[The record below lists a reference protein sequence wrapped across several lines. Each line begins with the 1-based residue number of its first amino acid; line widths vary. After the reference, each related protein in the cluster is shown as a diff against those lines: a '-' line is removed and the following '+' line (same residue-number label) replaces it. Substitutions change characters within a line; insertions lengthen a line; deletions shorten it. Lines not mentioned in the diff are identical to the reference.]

1 MAIAQASTEADL
13 VFAQLKNLMFE
24 GESAEVAQ
32 YLDTVDKES
41 GLKISVLGP
50 DGRPAFGTQ
59 ADPSLRELPK
69 LNRSSMIKGHTLI
82 FYKRLANEQRCQ
94 KCHSPLE
101 STRGAIITMQSMEK
115 VEGEIRK
122 TALRILL
129 FAIFLGFSS
138 EIFLLVVLRKWI
150 LRPLATL
157 TRGAELLE
165 EGRLDHRIALQSDD
179 EVGALASCF
188 NQMAESI
195 EKSHAH
201 LEHEVRQKTKELRV
215 TAELS
220 TRVFKGDLSFVA
232 IAEQFLDAITDS
244 MGYDFAGLCLVDKKT
259 GVLSQE
265 VTRGLDTPLYLNGMS
280 LGNDHP
286 FTRCVRLARPA
297 VKKSAEIGLRRPSDR
312 VVIIPLLS
320 HQRKRCREIILCTSE
335 DCPAFASVEERCWL
349 IADTLCKSPQAV
361 AGRDKIY
368 GCLHCPSFPVLGVLV
383 AGTTKEIRKSSL
395 HTLEI
400 LASELASAIE
410 NQRLIE
416 SKKEDINKLINL
428 HDALAESSHGL
439 EGALSGS
446 IVSSAASF
454 SETDAAILWLLG
466 KDGNLYPEDSFNLEN
481 ETIPASLPVDAP
493 FPGGALREQEILETV
508 DVAAAECLGA
518 MTGSRG
524 FLYAAAVPLKTKDI
538 MIGCLTLFR
547 QRNFSMTVSQKAIV
561 SLFAGQ
567 AAAAINTARIYQALK
582 ESEGRYRSFIEGAID
597 VIFTLSAGGLITSL
611 SPSFE
616 TVTGWTRDEWI
627 GRHFSQL
634 LHPDDIE
641 LATEMIRRILQGE
654 RLPSFELS
662 ARARGGD
669 YVIAEFTGTS
679 HLRDG
684 KRIGIFGIARDVTE
698 RKKVDQDLKN
708 IMRELSIEKDFS
720 DAIFESTE
728 SGIAVL
734 DKKGRLL
741 RINRAGADVLE
752 VEAEGA
758 LGKNIAEI
766 DPVLSKLAV
775 AGRSLNNEVTLTT
788 SGGVEKPI
796 GFSTSPLRDADG
808 RETGTIVVFRDLRE
822 IKKLQKELR
831 KKEHSESMGKVI
843 SGVAHEIRNPL
854 FGISSIG
861 QILERELEAPSHTV
875 LIRAMLKEAGRMRR
889 LIDELLLYTRPAR
902 LDIRTVD
909 VEGLLAEML
918 LYAKAKSE
926 KTAYSIHVPPLLAI
940 RGDRDKIIQ
949 VFLNLLNNAI
959 DAAKTSISISAGRT
973 PDGMVEIEVT
983 DDGAGINQED
993 TAKVFEPFFTT
1004 KKGGTGLGLPICRK
1018 IMEDHG
1024 GAIRIRSSAAE
1035 GTTVTIS
1042 FRE

>member
-1 MAIAQASTEADL
+1 
-13 VFAQLKNLMFE
+13 MFK
-24 GESAEVAQ
+24 GESAEVTQFLETANKER
-32 YLDTVDKES
+32 YL
-41 GLKISVLGP
+41 GISVLGP
-50 DGRPAFGTQ
+50 NGKPAFGTQ
-59 ADPSLRELPK
+59 ADPSLRELSK
-69 LNRSSMIKGHTLI
+69 RGSSAVIKGHKLI
-82 FYKRLANEQRCQ
+82 FYKPLSNEQRCHN
-94 KCHSPLE
+94 CHSPLDA
-101 STRGAIITMQSMEK
+101 TRGAIITTHSMEK
-115 VEGEIRK
+115 VDGEIRK

-129 FAIFLGFSS
+129 LAIFLGITS

-165 EGRLDHRIALQSDD
+165 EGRLDHRIEIQSND

-201 LEHEVRQKTKELRV
+201 LEHEVRQKTKEMRV

-232 IAEQFLDAITDS
+232 IAEQFLDAIKDS
-244 MGYDFAGLCLVDKKT
+244 MGYDFAGLCLVDKET

-265 VTRGLDTPLYLNGMS
+265 VRRGLETTLCFDGMS
-280 LGNDHP
+280 LANSHP

-297 VKKSAEIGLRRPSDR
+297 VKQSAEIGLPWPSGK

-320 HQRKRCREIILCTSE
+320 HQRKRCWEINLCTLGN
-335 DCPAFASVEERCWL
+335 CPAFSSDEERCWL
-349 IADTLCKSPQAV
+349 VADTLCKSPQAV

-368 GCLHCPSFPVLGVLV
+368 GCLHCTSFPVLGVLV
-383 AGTTKEIRKSSL
+383 AGTKGEIRKSSV

-410 NQRLIE
+410 NQRFIE
-416 SKKEDINKLINL
+416 SKTEDINKLIKL
-428 HDALAESSHGL
+428 HDVLVESFQDLG
-439 EGALSGS
+439 GALSRS
-446 IVSSAASF
+446 IVSSAALF
-454 SETDAAILWLLG
+454 SETDAAVLWLLN
-466 KDGNLYPEDSFNLEN
+466 KDRILYPEDSFNLKKEA
-481 ETIPASLPVDAP
+481 IPASLSVDTP
-493 FPGGALREQEILETV
+493 FPGRAIRGQEILETV
-508 DVAAAECLGA
+508 DVAAAECLDEIIRSGD
-518 MTGSRG
+518 
-524 FLYAAAVPLKTKDI
+524 FLYVAAVPLKAKDATV
-538 MIGCLTLFR
+538 GCLTLFKR
-547 QRNFSMTVSQKAIV
+547 QDFFMTASQKAIV

-567 AAAAINTARIYQALK
+567 AAAALNTARIYQALQ

-597 VIFTLSAGGLITSL
+597 VIFTLSEGGLITSL

-616 TVTGWTRDEWI
+616 TITGWTRGEWI

-634 LHPDDIE
+634 LHPDDVDV
-641 LATEMIRRILQGE
+641 ATEMLQRILKGE
-654 RLPSFELS
+654 RPPSFELS
-662 ARARGGD
+662 ARARGGN

-679 HLRDG
+679 HVRDG

-698 RKKVDQDLKN
+698 RKKSNENLKRL
-708 IMRELSIEKDFS
+708 MQELSLEKDFS
-720 DAIFESTE
+720 DAILDSTE

-734 DKKGRLL
+734 DRKGRLL
-741 RINRAGADVLE
+741 RVNRAGAEVLE
-752 VEAEGA
+752 IEADKAVGMS
-758 LGKNIAEI
+758 IAEI
-766 DPVLSKLAV
+766 DPVLGKLAV

-788 SGGVEKPI
+788 NGGVEKPI
-796 GFSTSPLRDADG
+796 GFSTSPLRDADA
-808 RETGTIVVFRDLRE
+808 RETGTIVVFRDLRD
-822 IKKLQKELR
+822 IKKLQNELR
-831 KKEHSESMGKVI
+831 KKEHFESMGKVI

-861 QILERELEAPSHTV
+861 QILERELETAPHKV
-875 LIRAMLKEAGRMRR
+875 LIQAMLKEAGRMRR

-902 LDIRTVD
+902 LDIREINMAD
-909 VEGLLAEML
+909 LLAEMH
-918 LYAKAKSE
+918 LYARAKSE
-926 KTAYSIHVPPLLAI
+926 TIASSIHVPPLLTV

-959 DAAKTSISISAGRT
+959 DAAKTSISISAGKT
-973 PDGMVEIEVT
+973 PGGMVEIEVT
-983 DDGAGINQED
+983 DDGAGISRED
-993 TAKVFEPFFTT
+993 IAKVFEPFFTT

-1024 GAIRIRSSAAE
+1024 GAISIRSSAAE
-1035 GTTVTIS
+1035 GTTVTLS